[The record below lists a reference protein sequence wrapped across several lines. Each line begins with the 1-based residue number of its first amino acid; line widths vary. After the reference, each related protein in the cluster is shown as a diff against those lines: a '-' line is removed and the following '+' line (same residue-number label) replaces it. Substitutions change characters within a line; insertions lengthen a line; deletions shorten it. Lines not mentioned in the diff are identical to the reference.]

1 MRFLLILI
9 IFNICSSKNRG
20 NSVNVSSS
28 NSTCT
33 GHDSNST
40 CKLPSTSST
49 SSSYASYASSF
60 SSSSFK
66 DLISKR
72 NLTSHFQNM
81 EERDQRKLGN
91 VFTKIY

>member
-20 NSVNVSSS
+20 SVNVSSS

-40 CKLPSTSST
+40 CKLPPTSST
-49 SSSYASYASSF
+49 SSYASYASSF